1 MAYSLVSKNIILSSE
16 EKERIVNS
24 IFSLEVK
31 QFNLSDVYCNINN
44 FPKDR
49 DFLEKMDITREIS
62 SAGLGIR
69 KSNNIRVRQPL
80 GEITIAGEN
89 IEWIKEY
96 ENYILDNPK

>member
-1 MAYSLVSKNIILSSE
+1 
-16 EKERIVNS
+16 
-24 IFSLEVK
+24 
-31 QFNLSDVYCNINN
+31 
-44 FPKDR
+44 
-49 DFLEKMDITREIS
+49 MDITREIS

-96 ENYILDNPK
+96 ENYILDEINAKKIILDKDTGSLFNLKVKIN